1 MTQYIRN
8 MFYVLRSSLSNGFLR
23 QAGIYGIG
31 QAVEGISSVLLL
43 PVFLVYL
50 NPDDFAIV
58 ALGDMAGMIMAS
70 FWGLRLSA
78 SVTRFYYE
86 YSGVDRDMF
95 VGTMWWAV
103 VINAIGGLAI
113 VQMTGPIIL
122 PYFVTQVAY
131 SPYLE
136 LVVWTVFFRVFAE
149 VPLAVMRIREEAHLV
164 VVMTLGTFFLSVG
177 AKLYYVVVAA
187 EGGLGVLK
195 AILLGSGVSALG
207 YLIYMLRR
215 YPSKIHWP
223 YVKQA
228 VRYCWPMTPD
238 ALLSGLSTVLDRFFL
253 DKWVPLTLI
262 GHYAVASQFG
272 AIAYQTVVSLK
283 MAFVPAAVR
292 IWLEQKEERW
302 RIGHMAFI
310 FVALVAFVALGVSLF
325 AQDLLLAFGRTRFLE
340 AIALI
345 PFTTSNAFLVALVT
359 LTHMSFVLSKDMK
372 WLSVVSIIHAA
383 VALIMN
389 LVLIPLYG
397 VWGAVAATLS
407 GWGSRVLSLA
417 WLGHKVQP
425 LPIPWAKIAALLLP
439 VLPLMLLGVGT
450 WPGDW
455 QIKLAGKF
463 SILLLYAAYIGVL
476 SRLYERGPLLH
487 SIKEVSSA

>member
-1 MTQYIRN
+1 MVCKLKSR
-8 MFYVLRSSLSNGFLR
+8 LSNGFLW
-23 QAGIYGIG
+23 QAGIYGMG

-58 ALGDMAGMIMAS
+58 ALGDMAGTIMAS

-86 YSGVDRDMF
+86 YSGDKRDTF
-95 VGTMWWAV
+95 VGTIWWAV

-113 VQMTGPIIL
+113 ISMIGPMIL

-136 LVVWTVFFRVFAE
+136 LVVWTVFFRFFAE

-164 VVMTLGTFFLSVG
+164 VGMTLGTFFLSIG
-177 AKLYYVVVAA
+177 AKLYFVVVTA

-195 AILLGSGVSALG
+195 AILLGSGISALG
-207 YLIYMLRR
+207 YLIYMLRG
-215 YPSKIHWP
+215 YPNTIHWP
-223 YVKQA
+223 YVKHA
-228 VRYCWPMTPD
+228 IRYCWPMTPD
-238 ALLSGLSTVLDRFFL
+238 ALLSGLTTVLDRFFL
-253 DKWVPLTLI
+253 DKWVSLTAI
-262 GHYAVASQFG
+262 GYYAVASQFG

-283 MAFVPAAVR
+283 MAFVPSAVR

-310 FVALVAFVALGVSLF
+310 FVAVVAFVALCVSLF

-340 AIALI
+340 AIALV

-372 WLSVVSIIHAA
+372 WLSIVSIIHAL

-389 LVLIPLYG
+389 VALTPLLG

-407 GWGSRVLSLA
+407 GWGSRVLSLG
-417 WLGHKVQP
+417 WFGHKVQP
-425 LPIPWAKIAALLLP
+425 LPISWSRLAALLLP
-439 VLPLMLLGVGT
+439 VIPLMLLGMGT

-455 QIKLAGKF
+455 QARMTGKMAVVF
-463 SILLLYAAYIGVL
+463 LYGSYVTALYWFYQPSAPYGVSEAAKG
-476 SRLYERGPLLH
+476 
-487 SIKEVSSA
+487 